1 MATSATAVSFRSVRD
16 RMTTRLNQELI
27 LLFSL
32 VVLTIGTTSYN
43 DRFLRWNNLSDIL
56 GNSSFVAVA
65 AIGMSMVIISGNI
78 DISVGSLIGVLMTIA
93 GRLALELAAHDYP
106 VWIAF
111 IVPLFAGALVG
122 VFNGFM
128 VAYLGIPAIVVTLG
142 MMSILQGGLILWT
155 SGEWIYGLP
164 SDFQLAQKDLFGLPV
179 PVYFMVTLTILAAL
193 WMRYSAAGRSIY
205 ALGGNADAARLAG
218 ISRRRV
224 LMMVFIIN
232 GFMVG
237 VASVLF
243 ATQYTSIQST
253 VPPGT
258 LILIISAAVIGG
270 VSILGGVGTVI
281 GAMLGAILLRTINSS
296 MSFLDVSQYWLGAI
310 QGILILTTVLI
321 DLMRRRRQSYLMTKR
336 T

>member
-1 MATSATAVSFRSVRD
+1 
-16 RMTTRLNQELI
+16 MTTRLNQELLLIII
-27 LLFSL
+27 LVALSMLTTL
-32 VVLTIGTTSYN
+32 VNSRFARTGNLT
-43 DRFLRWNNLSDIL
+43 DIL
-56 GNSSFVAVA
+56 GNSSYIAVA

-78 DISVGSLIGVLMTIA
+78 DISVGSLIGVLMTIS
-93 GRLALELAAHDYP
+93 GRLALELAAHGYP

-111 IVPLFAGALVG
+111 VVPLFVGALVG
-122 VFNGFM
+122 AFNGFM
-128 VAYLGIPAIVVTLG
+128 VAYLGIPSIVVTLG

-164 SDFQLAQKDLFGLPV
+164 SDFQLAQRDLLGLPV

-232 GFMVG
+232 GVMIG

-258 LILIISAAVIGG
+258 LLSVISASVIGG
-270 VSILGGVGTVI
+270 VSILGGIGTVI
-281 GAMLGAILLRTINSS
+281 GSTLGAILMRTINSS
-296 MSFLDVSQYWLGAI
+296 MNFTDISKYWLGTI
-310 QGILILTTVLI
+310 QGVLILVTVLI